1 MTTYEMTTIDNG
13 TRIRDLPNTGGKELT
28 RVNANVKVTGSE
40 LFTAPAQL
48 VNADGVVY
56 QYVGDKWLKITYNG
70 VTGWMAYIHKGTP
83 ICNNFKEVVVTPPT
97 DPQPVAG
104 FPDSFIQ
111 TNNDPK
117 HPDYGKQAEYVF
129 VRVLP

>member
-40 LFTAPAQL
+40 LFTATDSL
-48 VNADGVVY
+48 SNAGGIY

-83 ICNNFKEVVVTPPT
+83 ICNNFKEVTTTPPPVNEPPVPLSFILT
-97 DPQPVAG
+97 DPA
-104 FPDSFIQ
+104 
-111 TNNDPK
+111 T
-117 HPDYGKQAEYVF
+117 GKQAEYAL
-129 VRVLP
+129 VRILDAG

>member
-83 ICNNFKEVVVTPPT
+83 ICNNFKEVTTTPPPPVGEPVVPLSFILT
-97 DPQPVAG
+97 DPA
-104 FPDSFIQ
+104 
-111 TNNDPK
+111 T
-117 HPDYGKQAEYVF
+117 GKQAEYAL
-129 VRVLP
+129 VRILDAG